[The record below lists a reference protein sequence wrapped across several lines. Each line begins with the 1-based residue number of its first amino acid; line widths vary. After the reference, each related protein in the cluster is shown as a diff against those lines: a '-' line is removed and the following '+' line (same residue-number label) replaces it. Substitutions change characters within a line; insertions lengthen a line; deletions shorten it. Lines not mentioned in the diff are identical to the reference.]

1 MPPSS
6 ISDEWSRPIFNLTS
20 NFKMLSKQ
28 EREERDYEQLPKKRR
43 VRSVLLELGENKSTF
58 YLLYNVICTYM
69 FLLVYSKSN
78 ERQS

>member
-78 ERQS
+78 E

>member
-58 YLLYNVICTYM
+58 YLLYSLICTYM

-78 ERQS
+78 E

>member
-78 ERQS
+78 A

>member
-58 YLLYNVICTYM
+58 Y
-69 FLLVYSKSN
+69 
-78 ERQS
+78 

>member
-1 MPPSS
+1 MPSSS

-78 ERQS
+78 

>member
-43 VRSVLLELGENKSTF
+43 VRSVLLESGENKSTF

-78 ERQS
+78 E

>member
-6 ISDEWSRPIFNLTS
+6 ILDEWSRPIFNLTS

-43 VRSVLLELGENKSTF
+43 VRSVLLELGENKSIF

-78 ERQS
+78 E

>member
-43 VRSVLLELGENKSTF
+43 VRSVLLELGGK
-58 YLLYNVICTYM
+58 
-69 FLLVYSKSN
+69 
-78 ERQS
+78 

>member
-43 VRSVLLELGENKSTF
+43 VRSVLLELWKINLHF
-58 YLLYNVICTYM
+58 IYYIM
-69 FLLVYSKSN
+69 
-78 ERQS
+78 

>member
-78 ERQS
+78 ER

>member
-58 YLLYNVICTYM
+58 YLLYNIICTYM
-69 FLLVYSKSN
+69 FLHVYSKSN
-78 ERQS
+78 E

>member
-58 YLLYNVICTYM
+58 YLLYNIICTYM

-78 ERQS
+78 E

>member
-1 MPPSS
+1 MPSSS

-78 ERQS
+78 E

>member
-43 VRSVLLELGENKSTF
+43 VRSVFYWNWGENKSTF

-78 ERQS
+78 ER

>member
-58 YLLYNVICTYM
+58 YLLYNVMCTYM

-78 ERQS
+78 E

>member
-43 VRSVLLELGENKSTF
+43 VRSVLLELGENKFTF

-78 ERQS
+78 E

>member
-1 MPPSS
+1 MPLSS

-78 ERQS
+78 E

>member
-69 FLLVYSKSN
+69 FLFVYSKSN
-78 ERQS
+78 ER

>member
-1 MPPSS
+1 MPPST

-78 ERQS
+78 E

>member
-58 YLLYNVICTYM
+58 HLLYNVICTYM

-78 ERQS
+78 E

>member
-58 YLLYNVICTYM
+58 YLLYTYM

-78 ERQS
+78 E

>member
-69 FLLVYSKSN
+69 FLLAYSKSN
-78 ERQS
+78 E